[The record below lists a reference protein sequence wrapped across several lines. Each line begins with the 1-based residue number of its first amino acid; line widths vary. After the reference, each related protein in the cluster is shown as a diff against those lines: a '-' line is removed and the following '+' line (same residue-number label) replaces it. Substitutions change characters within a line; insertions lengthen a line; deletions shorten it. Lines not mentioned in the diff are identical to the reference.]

1 MILND
6 SFLCYAWKVKAWSYY
21 QKWISKYLYIFHLP
35 TEAVVVSPDL
45 KLFRPLVA
53 IMMRVV
59 LMIMI
64 MFIQCDNVYSEE
76 AYLFSVLFFSC
87 FWGGG
92 ALILLCEIDLSPKCG
107 IGGEIARQG
116 ILWVEGNIFWIEEY
130 SVRNI
135 YFLDICNRRFGVL
148 MCVEWLGWSFKE
160 WNWRTLEIGAH
171 STST

>member
-1 MILND
+1 M
-6 SFLCYAWKVKAWSYY
+6 
-21 QKWISKYLYIFHLP
+21 
-35 TEAVVVSPDL
+35 VSPDL

-64 MFIQCDNVYSEE
+64 MCIQSDNMYSEE

-92 ALILLCEIDLSPKCG
+92 ALILLCEIDLSPECG

-116 ILWVEGNIFWIEEY
+116 IL
-130 SVRNI
+130 
-135 YFLDICNRRFGVL
+135 
-148 MCVEWLGWSFKE
+148 
-160 WNWRTLEIGAH
+160 
-171 STST
+171 